1 MSHAASASGPPS
13 GPADDPSS
21 ELGDTGTTGDA
32 RTSGAGSRRG
42 GPRYRLLIFDL
53 DGTLIDSAPDLCTAL
68 GRALGE
74 RGLPE
79 PDLATTRRLVGEG
92 QRVLIERALAWAGLD
107 PDTPGLVDEV
117 LPRFRLHYSEHLC
130 ERTSVYPGVEA
141 ALAALPRPQ
150 AVATNKPGAWA
161 RRLIESLRLGGSL
174 SWVLGEDDVGARKPD
189 PRLLLHIAALAG
201 VRPEEALM
209 IGDSR
214 IDLRAAAA
222 AGMDVALCTWGYGD
236 AATLA
241 EARAADREPSPA
253 SSPASSPLGLRR
265 GTAMRPYLL
274 DSIDQLAACL
284 AGATGG

>member
-1 MSHAASASGPPS
+1 M
-13 GPADDPSS
+13 
-21 ELGDTGTTGDA
+21 
-32 RTSGAGSRRG
+32 GAEPGRGS
-42 GPRYRLLIFDL
+42 RYRLLIFDL

-79 PDLATTRRLVGEG
+79 PDVATTRRLVGEG

-107 PDTPGLVDEV
+107 PDTPGLVEQV

-130 ERTSVYPGVEA
+130 ERTTVYPGVEA
-141 ALAALPRPQ
+141 ALGALPRPQ

-161 RRLIESLRLGGSL
+161 RRLVESLRLGGSL

-209 IGDSR
+209 IGDS
-214 IDLRAAAA
+214 AN
-222 AGMDVALCTWGYGD
+222 D
-236 AATLA
+236 AEA
-241 EARAADREPSPA
+241 ARAAGDRA
-253 SSPASSPLGLRR
+253 GRRARLGEQGRFGAPR
-265 GTAMRPYLL
+265 GA
-274 DSIDQLAACL
+274 IE
-284 AGATGG
+284 G